1 MNAIKIILKEK
12 DILIFILC
20 ELIMTGF
27 APLFWMSKAKTV
39 NVILLAILIIV
50 GSYSLYLLYKI
61 TKKFDQQSKENAE
74 KEIILK
80 QKEIQNQ
87 HIVAT
92 MQMSKDLG
100 ELELKLQKELYNQD
114 ITSTKQIDEY
124 IKTHYESL
132 FMFYTDNKIVDS
144 IVYNKVMLM
153 KKLHIKYSIDIVI
166 PSNLNID
173 NIVLIS
179 VLGNLLDNAIEAC
192 EQVKFSRRF
201 VNLKMNVK
209 RGYLLIE
216 IQNSCQKNSN
226 IEKSSKEKPEEHGI
240 GLKIIEKYCKE
251 YDGIFETDISSQ
263 QVSSFVSLKIK
274 D

>member
-39 NVILLAILIIV
+39 NVILLAVLIIV

-132 FMFYTDNKIVDS
+132 FMFYSK
-144 IVYNKVMLM
+144 KEQM
-153 KKLHIKYSIDIVI
+153 KMASWSHFIQLQKF
-166 PSNLNID
+166 NL
-173 NIVLIS
+173 
-179 VLGNLLDNAIEAC
+179 
-192 EQVKFSRRF
+192 
-201 VNLKMNVK
+201 
-209 RGYLLIE
+209 
-216 IQNSCQKNSN
+216 
-226 IEKSSKEKPEEHGI
+226 
-240 GLKIIEKYCKE
+240 
-251 YDGIFETDISSQ
+251 
-263 QVSSFVSLKIK
+263 SLSHL
-274 D
+274 

>member
-39 NVILLAILIIV
+39 NVILLAVLIIV

-100 ELELKLQKELYNQD
+100 ELN
-114 ITSTKQIDEY
+114 
-124 IKTHYESL
+124 
-132 FMFYTDNKIVDS
+132 
-144 IVYNKVMLM
+144 
-153 KKLHIKYSIDIVI
+153 
-166 PSNLNID
+166 
-173 NIVLIS
+173 
-179 VLGNLLDNAIEAC
+179 
-192 EQVKFSRRF
+192 
-201 VNLKMNVK
+201 
-209 RGYLLIE
+209 
-216 IQNSCQKNSN
+216 
-226 IEKSSKEKPEEHGI
+226 
-240 GLKIIEKYCKE
+240 
-251 YDGIFETDISSQ
+251 
-263 QVSSFVSLKIK
+263 
-274 D
+274 